1 MFGKGENLVAT
12 DYQMVRHPDIHQAQ
26 CLYQTFRDKAVCL
39 AGCDFT
45 GRVIVRQHH
54 GSGIVVQGAFNH
66 FPGMDFRAVDGAG
79 EEGFTGNQLIL
90 VIQIQH
96 PEFFTLQSR
105 HVQNQPFPCRT
116 GGGEGHAGFMKMA
129 VQSFQGPQN
138 ETALAGRHLSGQKG
152 KLLHCASLHSVDD
165 AHNGAAFRMLHG
177 VIPQPV
183 IMDRHGIT
191 LRTTGMM
198 TVRHQ
203 TGSNAGSFRTHFSAV
218 RVYDPAVQR
227 PLRQTRTRKPF
238 PESLPRDEK
247 RLLPA
252 APCCPNC
259 GGSLSYLG
267 EDTAE
272 QLELMR
278 SAFRVIRT
286 VREKHACTQCDAIVQ
301 APAPSRPIERG
312 IAGPGLLAR
321 VLTSKYAEHT
331 PLYRQSEIYGR
342 QGVELSRSLLSGWVD
357 ACCRL
362 LSPLEEALHGYVM
375 TDGKLHA
382 DDTPVQVLLPGNKK
396 TKTGRLWAY
405 VRDDR
410 NAGSALAPA
419 VRFAYSPDRKG
430 IHPQT
435 HLACF
440 SGVLQAD
447 AYAGFNELYRN
458 GGITEAACWAHARRK
473 IHDMHVRIPSA
484 LTEEALEQIGQL
496 YAIEAD
502 IRGMPAEQR
511 LAERQRKTKPLLKSL
526 ESWLREKMKTLFF
539 GSGHGGERGALL
551 YSLIGTCKLNDV
563 DPESYLRHVPGVIAD
578 WPVNRVSEL
587 LPWRIALPAE

>member
-1 MFGKGENLVAT
+1 
-12 DYQMVRHPDIHQAQ
+12 
-26 CLYQTFRDKAVCL
+26 
-39 AGCDFT
+39 
-45 GRVIVRQHH
+45 
-54 GSGIVVQGAFNH
+54 
-66 FPGMDFRAVDGAG
+66 
-79 EEGFTGNQLIL
+79 
-90 VIQIQH
+90 
-96 PEFFTLQSR
+96 
-105 HVQNQPFPCRT
+105 
-116 GGGEGHAGFMKMA
+116 
-129 VQSFQGPQN
+129 
-138 ETALAGRHLSGQKG
+138 
-152 KLLHCASLHSVDD
+152 
-165 AHNGAAFRMLHG
+165 
-177 VIPQPV
+177 
-183 IMDRHGIT
+183 
-191 LRTTGMM
+191 
-198 TVRHQ
+198 
-203 TGSNAGSFRTHFSAV
+203 
-218 RVYDPAVQR
+218 VQR

-331 PLYRQSEIYGR
+331 PLYR
-342 QGVELSRSLLSGWVD
+342 
-357 ACCRL
+357 
-362 LSPLEEALHGYVM
+362 
-375 TDGKLHA
+375 
-382 DDTPVQVLLPGNKK
+382 
-396 TKTGRLWAY
+396 
-405 VRDDR
+405 
-410 NAGSALAPA
+410 
-419 VRFAYSPDRKG
+419 
-430 IHPQT
+430 
-435 HLACF
+435 
-440 SGVLQAD
+440 
-447 AYAGFNELYRN
+447 N

-473 IHDMHVRIPSA
+473 IHDVHVRIPSA

-526 ESWLREKMKTLFF
+526 ESWLREKMKTLSRHSELAKAFAYALNQWPALTYYANDGWVEIDNNIAENALRAVSLGRKNFLFF
-539 GSGHGGERGALL
+539 GSDHGGERGALL

-563 DPESYLRHVPGVIAD
+563 DPESYLRHVLGVIAD